1 MKKKKNSLRVP
12 VTRGLKDIYAM
23 DMRLAYQS
31 ACLGKFNVTAFGR
44 LAAAISVVRT
54 ALERHQTRL
63 PEAIATL
70 DQAITVLQVVRKK
83 GDETGCWE
91 ISESDRPIVLSG
103 IEMAEESIGTLDV
116 ALLAQTA
123 AELLQRVCNEQSEP
137 APGAAT
143 DQPPVC

>member
-1 MKKKKNSLRVP
+1 MKKKKSSLRVP

-23 DMRLAYQS
+23 DMRLAYQA

-63 PEAIATL
+63 PQAIATL
-70 DQAITVLQVVRKK
+70 DETINVLQEVRKK

-91 ISESDRPIVLSG
+91 ISEGDRPVILSG

-123 AELLQRVCNEQSEP
+123 AELLQRVSSEQSEANP
-137 APGAAT
+137 AAAPGQLPA
-143 DQPPVC
+143 

>member
-1 MKKKKNSLRVP
+1 MKKKKSPLRVP

-23 DMRLAYQS
+23 DMRLAYQA

-44 LAAAISVVRT
+44 LAAAISVIRT

-63 PEAIATL
+63 PQAIATL
-70 DQAITVLQVVRKK
+70 DETITILQAVRKK

-91 ISESDRPIVLSG
+91 ISENDRPVVLSG

-123 AELLQRVCNEQSEP
+123 AELLQRVSSEQGEVGQAI
-137 APGAAT
+137 AP
-143 DQPPVC
+143 DQPPA

>member
-1 MKKKKNSLRVP
+1 MKKKKNPLRVP

-23 DMRLAYQS
+23 DMHLAYQA
-31 ACLGKFNVTAFGR
+31 ACMGRFNVTAFGR

-63 PEAIATL
+63 PHAIATL
-70 DQAITVLQVVRKK
+70 DAAIAVLQEIREK

-91 ISESDRPIVLSG
+91 ITESERPVVLSG
-103 IEMAEESIGTLDV
+103 IEMAEQSIGTLDV

-123 AELLQRVCNEQSEP
+123 AGLLRNVYGKQE
-137 APGAAT
+137 GALA
-143 DQPPVC
+143 DQK

>member
-1 MKKKKNSLRVP
+1 
-12 VTRGLKDIYAM
+12 M
-23 DMRLAYQS
+23 DMHLAYQA
-31 ACLGKFNVTAFGR
+31 ACLGKFNVMAFGR

-63 PEAIATL
+63 PQAIVTL
-70 DQAITVLQVVRKK
+70 DEAITVLQAVRKK

-91 ISESDRPIVLSG
+91 ICESDRPVVLSG

-123 AELLQRVCNEQSEP
+123 AELLRRVRNEQSEASP
-137 APGAAT
+137 AVAPG
-143 DQPPVC
+143 QPTT